1 MTAQAAK
8 LATASLTESRLI
20 VVSGKGGVGKT
31 TVAAAVATA
40 AAAQGKR
47 VLLVEVEQRDG
58 LAPLFGRPTMGY
70 SEAELAPGITGISIV
85 PDEALTEY
93 LQLFY
98 GIGRL
103 ARPLLTGKAVEFATS
118 TAPGLRDI
126 LLIGKVK
133 EAENRRTGG
142 RYSFDLLVLDAP
154 PTGRLP
160 RFLDA
165 PRAVVELVQSGAIRT
180 QAQGVMDMLVDPKR
194 TRVVLVTLPEQMPV
208 RETIEGAAAM
218 REMGIALGPVI
229 VNGLSPQPFTT
240 AQQRTLSKDGPAALL
255 AEAEAAGL
263 DLSRSAA
270 EAVAGVAQTHARRAA
285 TQRKALKE
293 LTDGLDLSQ
302 IRLPALFTPQ
312 IGAAERSRLADELV
326 AQGAIG

>member
-31 TVAAAVATA
+31 TVAAAIATA
-40 AAAQGKR
+40 AAAAGKK
-47 VLLVEVEQRDG
+47 VLLAEVEQRDG
-58 LAPLFGRPTMGY
+58 LAPLFGRPSMSY
-70 SEAELAPGITGISIV
+70 AEVSLAQNITGIAVV

-98 GIGRL
+98 GIGRI

-126 LLIGKVK
+126 LLIGKIK

-142 RYSFDLLVLDAP
+142 MYTFDLIVLDAP

-165 PRAVVELVQSGAIRT
+165 PRAVVELVQSGAIRQ
-180 QAQGVMDMLVDPKR
+180 QAQGVLDMLTDPRR
-194 TRVVLVTLPEQMPV
+194 TRVVLVTLPEEMPV
-208 RETIEGAAAM
+208 RETIEGAGTM

-229 VNGLSPQPFTT
+229 VNGLSPQPFKTG
-240 AQQRTLSKDGPAALL
+240 QQRALAKDGAAALL
-255 AEAEAAGL
+255 AEAGAAGVDLSEEAAL
-263 DLSRSAA
+263 
-270 EAVAGVAQTHARRAA
+270 GVASVANAHARRAA
-285 TQRKALKE
+285 NQRRALKE
-293 LTDGLDLSQ
+293 LTDELDLSQ

-312 IGAAERSRLADELV
+312 IGPAERRRLADELV
-326 AQGAIG
+326 AQGAIA